1 MIYLNKIKQKHSQI
15 NTKRQSHKRS
25 ANKFLRLP
33 DFSILTDYFWRSRS
47 LQIGIFLIISLVLTF
62 GVMSI
67 NSSSLNTNA
76 NNLDTQIINNY
87 TDLTNITDGSNTSK
101 PSGFQAALIK

>member
-1 MIYLNKIKQKHSQI
+1 MIYLNKIKQKHFQI

-25 ANKFLRLP
+25 ANQFLRLP
-33 DFSILTDYFWRSRS
+33 DFSTLTDYFWRSRS

-87 TDLTNITDGSNTSK
+87 TDTANGSSTSK
-101 PSGFQAALIK
+101 SSGFQATLIK